1 MHICPLTT
9 DGVTFQRRRAV
20 MKYIVILGDGMS
32 DEPMEALGGKTPL
45 EAANTPTMDALASA
59 GELGMVQN
67 VPAGMSP
74 GSDVANLSVM
84 GYDPKESYSGRSPL
98 EALSLNIDMEP
109 DDIVFRVNV
118 VTLTEEEPYAEK
130 TIVDHSSGEISTADA
145 RVLMQAIQAEF
156 NNEEFQFYPGT
167 SYRHIMIWKK
177 GRLAKL
183 EPPHDHLTQVIGPYL
198 PEEKVLRDFM
208 ERSYPILNNHPLN
221 VKRSA
226 EGKNKAN
233 SLWYWGAGTKP
244 SLENFR
250 TKTGLKGAM
259 VSAVDLLKGIAVGSG
274 MQVCQVEGA
283 TGSIDTNWEGKAQA
297 AIDALL
303 KDGCD
308 YVYVHVEAPDEM
320 AHQGLTEE
328 KVLSIE
334 YLDSRIIAPIQ
345 AAMEAAGEE
354 FRMLILPDHPNPIRY
369 RTHTGDP
376 VPYVLY
382 DSTMQRKTAARYN
395 ETEAAATGIFEPNGH
410 NLLVRLIRE

>member
-1 MHICPLTT
+1 
-9 DGVTFQRRRAV
+9 

-32 DEPMEALGGKTPL
+32 DEPMDALGGRTPL
-45 EAANTPTMDALASA
+45 EAANTPTMDALASM

-130 TIVDHSSGEISTADA
+130 TITDHSSGEISTADA
-145 RVLMQAIQAEF
+145 HILMEAIQEAF

-167 SYRHIMIWKK
+167 SYRNIMIWKK
-177 GRLAKL
+177 GRLAQL
-183 EPPHDHLTQVIGPYL
+183 EPPHDHLTQVIGPHL
-198 PEEKVLRDFM
+198 PKEQVLRDFM
-208 ERSYPILNNHPLN
+208 ERSFDILNKHPLN
-221 VKRSA
+221 VTRA
-226 EGKNKAN
+226 AQGKNKAN

-244 SLENFR
+244 SLDGFQA
-250 TKTGLKGAM
+250 KTGLKGAM
-259 VSAVDLLKGIAVGSG
+259 ISAVDLLKGIAVGSG
-274 MQVCQVEGA
+274 MTVYNVEGA

-303 KDGCD
+303 KDGHD
-308 YVYVHVEAPDEM
+308 FAYVHVEAPDEM

-328 KVLSIE
+328 KILSIE
-334 YLDSRIIAPIQ
+334 YLDSRIIAPIKK
-345 AAMEAAGEE
+345 AMEEAGED

-382 DSTMQRKTAARYN
+382 DSTIQRRTIAHYTEK
-395 ETEAAATGIFEPNGH
+395 EAAATGNYEPLGH
-410 NLLVRLIRE
+410 KLLARLIRK

>member
-1 MHICPLTT
+1 
-9 DGVTFQRRRAV
+9 
-20 MKYIVILGDGMS
+20 MKYIVILGDGMA
-32 DEPMEALGGKTPL
+32 DEPIAALNGKTPL
-45 EAANTPTMDALASA
+45 EAANIPTMDLLASQ
-59 GELGMVQN
+59 GEMGMVQN

-98 EALSLNIDMEP
+98 EALSLGIDMDP
-109 DDIVFRVNV
+109 DDIIFRVNV

-130 TIVDHSSGEISTADA
+130 VITDHSSGEISTADA
-145 RVLMQAIQAEF
+145 KILMETIRKEF

-177 GRLAKL
+177 GKLVPL
-183 EPPHDHLTQVIGPYL
+183 EPPHDHLTQVIGAYL
-198 PEEKVLRDFM
+198 PKEPVLRDFM
-208 ERSYPILNNHPLN
+208 EKSFPILNDHPLN
-221 VKRSA
+221 VQRA
-226 EGKNKAN
+226 ADGKNKAN

-244 SLENFR
+244 SLENFQA
-250 TKTGLKGAM
+250 KTGLKGAM

-320 AHQGLTEE
+320 GHQGLLEE
-328 KVLSIE
+328 KIRSIE
-334 YLDSRIIAPIQ
+334 YLDSRMIAPIKQ
-345 AAMEAAGEE
+345 AMEAAGED
-354 FRMLILPDHPNPIRY
+354 FRMLVLPDHPTPLCY
-369 RTHTGDP
+369 RTHTANA

-382 DSTMQRKTAARYN
+382 DSTMQRKALRQYN
-395 ETEAAATGIFEPNGH
+395 EKEAAATGVFEPAGH
-410 NLLVRLIRE
+410 NLLNRLIQK